1 MLPECIDAFM
11 LETGRRP
18 VEIFYT
24 FFFLGAKL
32 VQALYAGLVQLSLG

>member
-11 LETGRRP
+11 LDTGRRP

-24 FFFLGAKL
+24 LFFLGAKL
-32 VQALYAGLVQLSLG
+32 VQALYSGVVQLALG